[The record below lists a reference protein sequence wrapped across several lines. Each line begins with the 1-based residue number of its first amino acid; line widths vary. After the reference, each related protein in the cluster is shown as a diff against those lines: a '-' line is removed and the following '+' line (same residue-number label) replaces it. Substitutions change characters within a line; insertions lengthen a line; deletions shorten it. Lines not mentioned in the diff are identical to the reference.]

1 MEPSFNDTDDLAIMQ
16 VKALLAIGSP
26 TPVPQFEIPHN
37 RFQFTSKVCKFIL
50 EHNAPDKIPLLENT
64 PALRVAVEAAATD
77 ILSVEPSLPAETT
90 NDNTTPREA
99 TPGPSD
105 QTKRRGPKNKGK
117 EPATALR
124 SESTTTADAR
134 SAPDI
139 ASAFTPEAQSALGKK
154 RKRKRTKSTNHLLV
168 TTGAQSQLP
177 VPASAPPTSN
187 FPLGS
192 ILAPQALAPQIATP
206 YFGPHPADLST
217 VPMAIPVHGFW
228 PATPGYLYT
237 PQFPVPNQHWA
248 NITGPL
254 PSTYCQGHSPNLFGN
269 YGISSAVCN
278 PSPYFLGPGL
288 PPVGSYPGGAIDYN
302 QLLPQLRAGAPLGIT
317 DTMFR
322 EAIDFTNA
330 QPGDSFPVRIASLL
344 HDLDAKTSQ
353 APVVINA
360 LGGAGGLIGRTGVAM
375 SQILRMMKDN
385 IAMATDTANDVTFFS
400 FDSREAAATL
410 TAAARLNF
418 THKDFAI
425 STLIRALTSKPK
437 DIALRLGCANNLS
450 LMQSSDDTRAMDT
463 SPQSASENH
472 LLLESAVTTLHVALA
487 RLPCFGLNMAFA
499 HLRQKLV
506 AWRRQR
512 TPPELARRAV
522 RTFLHDLIA
531 DTDRMRCTYG
541 KIWWCF
547 PKDGI
552 RSTALSAIYDA
563 ADRFNQSQID
573 IHAMV
578 SEACGISP
586 ATGPR
591 QIKRGREKGKLPDG
605 NPPTT
610 DSRTT
615 PIPKIQRDT
624 WRELFPG
631 FCFFHSHREGGCT
644 RGDECPDK
652 HDFPPAYGGKH
663 WNQLPQDIQHHVI
676 KQAPPTPRR
685 SQPRKRGR
693 SISTKNV

>member
-1 MEPSFNDTDDLAIMQ
+1 
-16 VKALLAIGSP
+16 
-26 TPVPQFEIPHN
+26 
-37 RFQFTSKVCKFIL
+37 
-50 EHNAPDKIPLLENT
+50 
-64 PALRVAVEAAATD
+64 
-77 ILSVEPSLPAETT
+77 
-90 NDNTTPREA
+90 
-99 TPGPSD
+99 
-105 QTKRRGPKNKGK
+105 
-117 EPATALR
+117 
-124 SESTTTADAR
+124 
-134 SAPDI
+134 
-139 ASAFTPEAQSALGKK
+139 
-154 RKRKRTKSTNHLLV
+154 
-168 TTGAQSQLP
+168 
-177 VPASAPPTSN
+177 
-187 FPLGS
+187 
-192 ILAPQALAPQIATP
+192 
-206 YFGPHPADLST
+206 
-217 VPMAIPVHGFW
+217 
-228 PATPGYLYT
+228 
-237 PQFPVPNQHWA
+237 
-248 NITGPL
+248 
-254 PSTYCQGHSPNLFGN
+254 
-269 YGISSAVCN
+269 
-278 PSPYFLGPGL
+278 
-288 PPVGSYPGGAIDYN
+288 
-302 QLLPQLRAGAPLGIT
+302 
-317 DTMFR
+317 
-322 EAIDFTNA
+322 
-330 QPGDSFPVRIASLL
+330 
-344 HDLDAKTSQ
+344 
-353 APVVINA
+353 
-360 LGGAGGLIGRTGVAM
+360 M

-385 IAMATDTANDVTFFS
+385 IAIATDTANDVTFFS

-425 STLIRALTSKPK
+425 ATLIPALTSKPK

-450 LMQSSDDTRAMDT
+450 LMQSSDETRALDN

-547 PKDGI
+547 PKDGT
-552 RSTALSAIYDA
+552 RSTALTAIYDA

-586 ATGPR
+586 ATATR
-591 QIKRGREKGKLPDG
+591 LKRGREKGKHPDG
-605 NPPTT
+605 NPPTP
-610 DSRTT
+610 DPRTT
-615 PIPKIQRDT
+615 PMPKIQRDT

-652 HDFPPAYGGKH
+652 HDYPPAYGGKH
-663 WNQLPQDIQHHVI
+663 WSQLPQDIQDRVTQ
-676 KQAPPTPRR
+676 QAPPAPRL

-693 SISTKNV
+693 SNSTKSL